1 MASWDSDASNP
12 ATAYAPTLAAR
23 HLNRQTKQVNKT
35 AHWTNF
41 KIECCTALLLLA
53 SLTGFSQDNDEIIV
67 GGKVFN
73 TAKIHVYP
81 NSIPEF
87 RVEFPDREQEITK
100 VETIGTLKEENFIV
114 TTWLQ
119 TKTDGLHYALIHH
132 KIPPIIENEI
142 KNRLLSI

>member
-1 MASWDSDASNP
+1 
-12 ATAYAPTLAAR
+12 
-23 HLNRQTKQVNKT
+23 VNKT

-73 TAKIHVYP
+73 RAKIHVYP

-87 RVEFPDREQEITK
+87 RVEFPDTEQEITK
-100 VETIGTLKEENFIV
+100 GETIGTLKEQNFIV

-119 TKTDGLHYALIHH
+119 TQTDGLHYALIHH

-142 KNRLLSI
+142 KNSTKRTGDFLKTTATESLSAYGAIHIKAKRR